1 MKLPNIIIAA
11 AVAIGAAIGAPAGAS
26 AQYPER
32 TITIIVPF
40 PAGSTS
46 DLIPRLLGPLA
57 AKTLGTSVVI
67 ENQPGANGSVGAA
80 RVAKAE
86 PDGYTLLTV
95 TTGVLAINQ
104 WIYAKPLYSPERDF
118 APILNV
124 ASTPNILVV
133 NQSVNA
139 STLQE
144 LVALAKAKPGSLSFA
159 SAGFGSTSHI
169 CGEALKVAGEID
181 LVHVPYQ
188 GPAPAIQDVLGGRV
202 SMICDNLSNVVQY
215 VQSGTLKPIAVTAK
229 ERSPQL
235 PNVPTSQEAGYPDVE
250 AGIWYGIVAPA
261 RTPKEIIDKLN
272 GAFTKALRDPG
283 VGAKLEGLGMKVSGQ
298 EPEAFKE
305 FIAQESGRM
314 KNIVTRSGARIE

>member
-1 MKLPNIIIAA
+1 MKLSRIIAGLGTLA
-11 AVAIGAAIGAPAGAS
+11 IYAVGTTPTL

-32 TITIIVPF
+32 NITIVVPF

-46 DLIPRLLGPLA
+46 DLIPRLLGPIV
-57 AKTLGTSVVI
+57 AKSLGTSVVV

-80 RVAKAE
+80 RVAKAD

-95 TTGVLAINQ
+95 TTGVAAINQ

-118 APILNV
+118 TPIVNA

-133 NQSVNA
+133 NPSVKA
-139 STLQE
+139 STVGE
-144 LVALAKAKPGSLSFA
+144 LFELAKAKPGSLSFA
-159 SAGFGSTSHI
+159 SAGFGSTSHL
-169 CGEALKVAGEID
+169 CGETLKVVGKVD

-188 GPAPAIQDVLGGRV
+188 GPAPAIQDVLGDRV

-215 VQSGTLKPIAVTAK
+215 VQSGTLKAIAVTAK

-235 PNVPTSQEAGYPDVE
+235 PNVPTSKEAGYPDVE

-261 RTPKEIIDKLN
+261 RTPKEIVDKLN
-272 GAFTKALRDPG
+272 DAFVQALREPAVVSRLD
-283 VGAKLEGLGMKVSGQ
+283 GLGMKIIAD
-298 EPEAFKE
+298 EPDAFAR
-305 FIAQESGRM
+305 FIGEESARM
-314 KNIVTRSGARIE
+314 KNIVTQSGARIE